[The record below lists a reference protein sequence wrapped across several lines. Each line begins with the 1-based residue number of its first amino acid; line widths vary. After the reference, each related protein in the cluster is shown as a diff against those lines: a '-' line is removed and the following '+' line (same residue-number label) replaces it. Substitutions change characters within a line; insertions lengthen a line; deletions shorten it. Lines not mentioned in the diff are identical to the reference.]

1 MTTRLL
7 LIATAVSLTMASVAA
22 YAGYGTTGTGWNQA
36 AADAATRAYAAEGN
50 AIPSMAHV
58 LLHSR
63 HCILTEPRM

>member
-1 MTTRLL
+1 
-7 LIATAVSLTMASVAA
+7 MASVA
-22 YAGYGTTGTGWNQA
+22 YAGYGTPGIGWNQA